1 MLIIA
6 MLEKDKSKR
15 PSIWE
20 LSEIPC
26 INSTIAQFIKKN
38 GLKGNEYIFKEL
50 PIKKILF
57 QQIIEIFE
65 IRPNLESFL
74 F

>member
-26 INSTIAQFIKKN
+26 INSTIAQFIKEN

-50 PIKKILF
+50 PIKNTYEEEEKY
-57 QQIIEIFE
+57 
-65 IRPNLESFL
+65 ESL
-74 F
+74 YGLK